1 MKLLPVMLNLA
12 GKKAAV
18 IGGGTVA
25 LRKVRDLVECGAL
38 VTVIAPET
46 HQEINEL
53 AESHAGII
61 TIVKRKYQPGDLE
74 GSLLV
79 YSATDDEVVNREVFT
94 EASEKNIFINAV
106 DDPPNCSF
114 FMPSWFDRNGLVVAV
129 STSGISPSMS
139 ARIRKD
145 IEKNIPDSIDI
156 ALTALKQARIML
168 REDAGFSDLSSGRR
182 GEILKSIVHDDDLL
196 GELVDSY
203 KNDSVKKFLLKIKTA
218 TA

>member
-1 MKLLPVMLNLA
+1 MKLLPVMLNLV

-38 VTVIAPET
+38 VTVISPEI
-46 HQEINEL
+46 HQEIIEL

-61 TIVKRKYQPGDLE
+61 TIIKRKFQPGDIN

-94 EASEKNIFINAV
+94 EASENNIFINAV

-139 ARIRKD
+139 ARIRRD
-145 IEKNIPDSIDI
+145 IEKNIPDFIDI
-156 ALTALKQARIML
+156 ALSALKLARIML
-168 REDAGFSDLSSGRR
+168 REDVDFSDLSSGRR
-182 GEILKSIVHDDDLL
+182 GKILKSIVLDDDLL

-203 KNDSVKKFLLKIKTA
+203 RNDSVKKLLLKIKTA